1 MSDFVGYP
9 LHGPRVR
16 TLEEWH
22 YDAYYAHSTKGEPLL
37 DIVAE
42 RDALRTENEKLRAA
56 LLPFASIKAD
66 DGDGFSGLPDTVIV
80 RIEASVRELKAA
92 RAALGEK

>member
-1 MSDFVGYP
+1 MSYIVGYP
-9 LHGPRVR
+9 LHGPSMR

-22 YDAYYAHSTKGEPLL
+22 YDAYHAHSTKGETLL
-37 DIVAE
+37 GIVAE
-42 RDALRTENEKLRAA
+42 RDALRAEVERLRAA
-56 LLPFASIKAD
+56 LRPFASIKAD
-66 DGDGFSGLPDTVIV
+66 HGDGFSGLPDTVIV